1 MSIFKKLAPMALV
14 LLASACVSLEG
25 VEIGGLDNGA
35 SSSSSSNIGK
45 FRCDNGYKVLVNYKS
60 ANHAVVSFNNGK
72 DTFIVQ
78 TYRAPSAS
86 GNYFVNDANT
96 LRWHEQGGTA
106 VLTYPDSQYRTTK
119 KLWDTV
125 CRPR

>member
-35 SSSSSSNIGK
+35 SSGSSSNIGK
-45 FRCDNGYKVLVNYKS
+45 FRCDNGYKVSVNHRS
-60 ANHAVVSFNNGK
+60 ADHAVVSFSNGK
-72 DTFIVQ
+72 DVFMVPTRR
-78 TYRAPSAS
+78 TRSAS
-86 GNYFVNDANT
+86 GDYFVNDENT

-106 VLTYPDSQYRTTK
+106 VLTYPDSQYRTNK
-119 KLWDTV
+119 KLWDMV

>member
-35 SSSSSSNIGK
+35 SSGSSSNIGK

>member
-35 SSSSSSNIGK
+35 SSGSSSNIGK

-60 ANHAVVSFNNGK
+60 ENHAVVSFNNGK

>member
-35 SSSSSSNIGK
+35 SSGSSSNIGK
-45 FRCDNGYKVLVNYKS
+45 FRCDNGYKVSVNHRS
-60 ANHAVVSFNNGK
+60 ADHAVVSFSNGK
-72 DTFIVQ
+72 DVFMVPTR
-78 TYRAPSAS
+78 RARSAS
-86 GNYFVNDANT
+86 DDYFVNDENT
-96 LRWHEQGGTA
+96 LRWHEQGGRA

-125 CRPR
+125 CRLR

>member
-35 SSSSSSNIGK
+35 SSGSSSNIGK

-60 ANHAVVSFNNGK
+60 ANHTVVSFNNGK